1 MIQNLITCGKIHSC
15 VFCGQ
20 STELCSHSH
29 HPHDCFLCP
38 LTAVHVSCLSFSIIH
53 MYTCLPIHTPCIY
66 TGHCHLPYLVVL
78 ITVCLS
84 DRRSNDEHSRATLGP
99 PPCSP
104 LTSCVSLSILF
115 NLCASIYS
123 FLKWDNSTIC
133 SIGSLTGS
141 LTQCLASRKSSRII
155 SSIIIV
161 VVLHNYHSHF
171 SAEQRQR
178 PREAEW
184 LTCGDSALCQVPEPT
199 CSDHTGVCL
208 LRYSPTAFR
217 KCSKEGGCGK
227 KGL

>member
-1 MIQNLITCGKIHSC
+1 MIQNLFTCGKIHSC
-15 VFCGQ
+15 VLCGQ

-38 LTAVHVSCLSFSIIH
+38 LTAVHVSCLSFSIML

-155 SSIIIV
+155 SSVLSSIITILTLVLNRDRGPGRLNDSPV
-161 VVLHNYHSHF
+161 VTQRFVRCLNPRVLTTQGSVY
-171 SAEQRQR
+171 
-178 PREAEW
+178 
-184 LTCGDSALCQVPEPT
+184 
-199 CSDHTGVCL
+199 
-208 LRYSPTAFR
+208 
-217 KCSKEGGCGK
+217 
-227 KGL
+227 